1 MRGRAWRGLLG
12 KGWSWVEKPV
22 WFSEEKFNPAEKQEA
37 AEEEAE
43 QTGVVFPPS
52 NYFGNALVSDQ
63 DSFCDIVDDWKAKL
77 SGAFDLCM
85 PHKTPQAER
94 VQGAWIA
101 EQNVPVSAYRP
112 SAWPYFLSY
121 DRGTM
126 HSWWTDTQQKVH
138 LKRPGV
144 PLMQII

>member
-1 MRGRAWRGLLG
+1 M
-12 KGWSWVEKPV
+12 
-22 WFSEEKFNPAEKQEA
+22 
-37 AEEEAE
+37 
-43 QTGVVFPPS
+43 S
-52 NYFGNALVSDQ
+52 NQ
-63 DSFCDIVDDWKAKL
+63 DSFCEIVDDWKAKL

-101 EQNVPVSAYRP
+101 EKNVPVSAYRP

-138 LKRPGV
+138 LKLPGV
-144 PLMQII
+144 PLMQFIRMPPRGHDLHQLVEHAIGAANGHVGKVLGKASV